1 VILRVKTD
9 SVLTYNSSN
18 GTLGATTFSG
28 IATSAQ
34 YADLAERYIPDAEYP
49 EGTVLTI
56 DCGGAEV
63 TYARSDSIPVG
74 VVSTKPAYLM
84 NSELPGGIA
93 VALVGR
99 VPVRTVGSVMKGQ
112 VVYADNMGVASAT
125 AEGERVGIALET
137 NEDAGEKLVECILK
151 V

>member
-1 VILRVKTD
+1 
-9 SVLTYNSSN
+9 
-18 GTLGATTFSG
+18 
-28 IATSAQ
+28 
-34 YADLAERYIPDAEYP
+34 
-49 EGTVLTI
+49 
-56 DCGGAEV
+56 
-63 TYARSDSIPVG
+63 
-74 VVSTKPAYLM
+74 M